1 MILRKLQSLQS
12 LPFFKSLKSLK
23 SFYDHRVYSGVMVA
37 IAAVVFLIF
46 LSPYFIDLD
55 KYRPEI
61 ENQIQEKFF
70 IKIKINEKIS
80 YKPFLRPHIEL
91 FSVDIFDGNK
101 KEEVYLGN
109 IYKINLRINIFNII
123 FKKFYINDLEI
134 RDGIIEV
141 DGNYF
146 DNFFKNNDVIKE
158 LKVIKIDNLDFKYS
172 SSKNSIEISDI
183 DSEIVFDQGSVKKF
197 NLTGNLFSLPITSTF
212 HGSKNKDK
220 NIGKLFIE
228 SPDLKFY
235 LDANLTS
242 INFLKNEFLGNAK
255 IRFAN
260 TLSTIGLNNLT
271 LQFNFDLKDEFAE
284 LNNILVNSF
293 LYKGTGNAKVSL
305 KPRLAFESE
314 FNFVDTNFKKLSNSD
329 LKDNLVR
336 HKLFDIHDDFY
347 GVFKLNFKNMV
358 TNHNLFSDANAVVVV
373 EGGDVNVKELNLISK
388 SNDQLKLN
396 GRFITQNRETI
407 FFFNSQI
414 NLKNVKNF
422 YKNTNGAREKIAL
435 LPNDTFSGK
444 MSADLNM
451 KKGRIVINEM
461 VGDNNKKFS
470 RVSLNTIQE
479 EFNLRLNKDIMNILD
494 ARIYSFLF

>member
-23 SFYDHRVYSGVMVA
+23 SFYDHKVYSGVMVA
-37 IAAVVFLIF
+37 IAAIVFLIF

-91 FSVDIFDGNK
+91 FSVDIFDTNK

-123 FKKFYINDLEI
+123 FRKFYINDIEI
-134 RDGIIEV
+134 KDGIIEV

-146 DNFFKNNDVIKE
+146 DNFFKNNDVIKD
-158 LKVIKIDNLDFKYS
+158 LKTIKIDNLDFKYS

-183 DSEIVFDQGSVKKF
+183 DSEIIFDQGNIKKF
-197 NLTGNLFSLPITSTF
+197 NLTGNLFNLPITSTF
-212 HGSKNKDK
+212 QGSKNKEK

-228 SPDLKFY
+228 LPDLKFY
-235 LDANLTS
+235 FDINLTS

-314 FNFVDTNFKKLSNSD
+314 FNFIDTNFKKLSNSD

-336 HKLFDIHDDFY
+336 HKLFNIHDDFY
-347 GVFKLNFKNMV
+347 GIFKLNFKNMV
-358 TNHNLFSDANAVVVV
+358 TNHNLFSDANAVVIV
-373 EGGDVNVKELNLISK
+373 EGGDVNVKELNLVSK

-414 NLKNVKNF
+414 NLKNVRNF

-435 LPNDTFSGK
+435 LPNESFSGK

-461 VGDNNKKFS
+461 AGDNNKKFS

-479 EFNLRLNKDIMNILD
+479 EFNLRLNKDILNILD

>member
-23 SFYDHRVYSGVMVA
+23 SFYDHKVYSGVMVA
-37 IAAVVFLIF
+37 IAAIVFLIF

-91 FSVDIFDGNK
+91 FSVDIFDSNK

-123 FKKFYINDLEI
+123 FRKFYINDIEI
-134 RDGIIEV
+134 KDGIIEV

-146 DNFFKNNDVIKE
+146 DNFFKNNDVIKD
-158 LKVIKIDNLDFKYS
+158 LKTIKIDNLDFKYS

-183 DSEIVFDQGSVKKF
+183 DSEIIFDQGNIKKF
-197 NLTGNLFSLPITSTF
+197 NLTGNLFNLPITSTF
-212 HGSKNKDK
+212 QGSKNKDK

-228 SPDLKFY
+228 LPDLKFY
-235 LDANLTS
+235 FDANLTS

-314 FNFVDTNFKKLSNSD
+314 FNFMDTNFKKLSNTD

-336 HKLFDIHDDFY
+336 HKLFNIHDDFY

-358 TNHNLFSDANAVVVV
+358 TNHNLFSDANAVVIV
-373 EGGDVNVKELNLISK
+373 EGGDVNVKELNLVSK

-414 NLKNVKNF
+414 NLKNVRNF

-435 LPNDTFSGK
+435 LPNESFSGK

-461 VGDNNKKFS
+461 AGDNNKKFS

-479 EFNLRLNKDIMNILD
+479 EFNLRLNKDILNILD

>member
-12 LPFFKSLKSLK
+12 LQFFKSLKSLK
-23 SFYDHRVYSGVMVA
+23 SFYDHKVYSGVMVV
-37 IAAVVFLIF
+37 IAAIVFLIF

-91 FSVDIFDGNK
+91 FSVDIFDSNK

-123 FKKFYINDLEI
+123 FRKFYINDIEI
-134 RDGIIEV
+134 KDGIIEV

-146 DNFFKNNDVIKE
+146 DNFFKNNDVIKD
-158 LKVIKIDNLDFKYS
+158 LKTIKIDNLDFKYS

-183 DSEIVFDQGSVKKF
+183 DSEIIFDQGNIKKF
-197 NLTGNLFSLPITSTF
+197 NLTGNLFNLPITSTF
-212 HGSKNKDK
+212 QGSKNKDK

-228 SPDLKFY
+228 LPDLKFY
-235 LDANLTS
+235 FDANLTS

-314 FNFVDTNFKKLSNSD
+314 FNFIDTNFKKLSNTD

-336 HKLFDIHDDFY
+336 HKLFNIHDDFY
-347 GVFKLNFKNMV
+347 GIFKLNFKNMV
-358 TNHNLFSDANAVVVV
+358 TNHNLFSDANAVVIV
-373 EGGDVNVKELNLISK
+373 EGGDVNVKELNLVSK

-414 NLKNVKNF
+414 NLKNVRNF

-435 LPNDTFSGK
+435 LPNDSFSGK

-461 VGDNNKKFS
+461 AGDNNKKFS

-479 EFNLRLNKDIMNILD
+479 EFNLRLNKDILNILD

>member
-12 LPFFKSLKSLK
+12 
-23 SFYDHRVYSGVMVA
+23 FYDHKVYSGVMVA
-37 IAAVVFLIF
+37 IAAIVFLIF

-91 FSVDIFDGNK
+91 FSVDIFDSNK

-123 FKKFYINDLEI
+123 FGKFYINDIEI
-134 RDGIIEV
+134 KDGILEV

-146 DNFFKNNDVIKE
+146 DNFFKNNDVIKD
-158 LKVIKIDNLDFKYS
+158 LKTIKIDNLDFKYS

-183 DSEIVFDQGSVKKF
+183 DSEIIFDQGNIKKF
-197 NLTGNLFSLPITSTF
+197 NLTGNLFNLPITSTF
-212 HGSKNKDK
+212 QGSKNKEK

-228 SPDLKFY
+228 LPDLKFY
-235 LDANLTS
+235 FDANLTS
-242 INFLKNEFLGNAK
+242 INFLKNEFLGKAK

-314 FNFVDTNFKKLSNSD
+314 FNFIDTNFKKLSNSD

-336 HKLFDIHDDFY
+336 HKLFNIHDDFY
-347 GVFKLNFKNMV
+347 GIFKLNFKNMV
-358 TNHNLFSDANAVVVV
+358 TNHNLFSDANAVVIV
-373 EGGDVNVKELNLISK
+373 EGGDVNVKELNLVSK

-414 NLKNVKNF
+414 NLKNVRNF

-435 LPNDTFSGK
+435 LPNDSFSGK

-461 VGDNNKKFS
+461 AGDNNKKFS

-479 EFNLRLNKDIMNILD
+479 EFNLRLNKDILNILD

>member
-55 KYRPEI
+55 KYRLEI

-172 SSKNSIEISDI
+172 SNKNSIEISDI

-197 NLTGNLFSLPITSTF
+197 NLTGNLFNLPITSTF

-260 TLSTIGLNNLT
+260 TLSAIGLNNLT

-314 FNFVDTNFKKLSNSD
+314 FNFVDTNFKKLSKSD

-336 HKLFDIHDDFY
+336 HKLFNIHDDFY

-444 MSADLNM
+444 MRADLNM